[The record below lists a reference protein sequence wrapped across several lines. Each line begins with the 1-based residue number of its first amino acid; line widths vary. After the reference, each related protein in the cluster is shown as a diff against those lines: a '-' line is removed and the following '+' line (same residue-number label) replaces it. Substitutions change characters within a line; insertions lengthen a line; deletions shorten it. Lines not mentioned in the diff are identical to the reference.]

1 MAETWRLDCNLIL
14 LVLIKGPHDHRPASQ
29 ISATRYKISRKKKKK
44 KKTTPKHVR
53 SQFGV
58 GLRTFWGS
66 RPAGLREKI
75 DTKQSVHKP
84 KLYFFIIE

>member
-1 MAETWRLDCNLIL
+1 MIIAL
-14 LVLIKGPHDHRPASQ
+14 LPKFPLPDIKFRG
-29 ISATRYKISRKKKKK
+29 KKNKKQK
-44 KKTTPKHVR
+44 TPKHVR

-66 RPAGLREKI
+66 RPAGLQEKI

-84 KLYFFIIE
+84 KLYFL